1 MRSKRLRVALT
12 FCRKILEIECLERK
26 NGIELKPRGNTDG
39 YILRVNAPVFS
50 QCKTFKELK
59 ESFMRLFYCLSDPS
73 LINRAVLST
82 GIGGATGGNNRIN
95 ELKITSSC

>member
-39 YILRVNAPVFS
+39 YILRLNAPVFS
-50 QCKTFKELK
+50 QCKTFQELK
-59 ESFMRLFYCLSDPS
+59 ESFMRLFYCLSDRS

-95 ELKITSSC
+95 ELKIISSC